1 MTILSN
7 NISQRDIIETIN
19 KEMVLLT
26 QQVSSLL
33 YEVGQLKNIV
43 AFAPE
48 WVIIDDVATQKD
60 ISKQQLKRIVVESGL
75 YTPNKQF
82 KYMNNKIYIHI
93 SIIPLLK
100 RTRRHKGVQS

>member
-1 MTILSN
+1 MLTLTN

-19 KEMVLLT
+19 KEMVSLS
-26 QQVSSLL
+26 QQVSALI

-43 AFAPE
+43 SFAPE
-48 WVIIDDVATQKD
+48 WIIIDDVATQKD
-60 ISKQQLKRIVVESGL
+60 ISRQQLKRIVVESGL

-93 SIIPLLK
+93 SIVPLLK
-100 RTRRHKGVQS
+100 RSRRHKGVK

>member
-1 MTILSN
+1 MTVLTQ

-19 KEMVLLT
+19 KEMVSLS
-26 QQVSSLL
+26 QQVSTLL

-43 AFAPE
+43 SFAPE
-48 WVIIDDVATQKD
+48 WIIIDDVATQKD

-100 RTRRHKGVQS
+100 RTRKHREVK

>member
-1 MTILSN
+1 MITLAN

-19 KEMVLLT
+19 KEMVSLS
-26 QQVSSLL
+26 QQVSALI

-43 AFAPE
+43 SFAPE
-48 WVIIDDVATQKD
+48 WIIIDDVATQKD
-60 ISKQQLKRIVVESGL
+60 ISRQQLKRIVVESGL

-93 SIIPLLK
+93 SIVPLLK
-100 RTRRHKGVQS
+100 RSRRHKGVK

>member
-1 MTILSN
+1 MITLTH

-19 KEMVLLT
+19 KEMVSLS
-26 QQVSSLL
+26 QQVSTLL

-43 AFAPE
+43 SFAPE
-48 WVIIDDVATQKD
+48 WIIIDDVATQKD

-82 KYMNNKIYIHI
+82 KYINNKIYIHI
-93 SIIPLLK
+93 SIVPLLK
-100 RTRRHKGVQS
+100 RTRKHREVK

>member
-1 MTILSN
+1 MLTLTN

-19 KEMVLLT
+19 KEMVSLS
-26 QQVSSLL
+26 QQVSTLL
-33 YEVGQLKNIV
+33 YEVGQLKSIV

-48 WVIIDDVATQKD
+48 WIIIDDVATQKD

-82 KYMNNKIYIHI
+82 KYMNNKIYVHI

-100 RTRRHKGVQS
+100 RTRKHREVK

>member
-1 MTILSN
+1 MTVLTH

-19 KEMVLLT
+19 NEMVSLS
-26 QQVSSLL
+26 QQVSALI

-43 AFAPE
+43 SFAPE
-48 WVIIDDVATQKD
+48 WIIIDDVATQKD
-60 ISKQQLKRIVVESGL
+60 ISRQQLKRIVVESGL

-93 SIIPLLK
+93 SIVPLLK
-100 RTRRHKGVQS
+100 RSRRHKGVK

>member
-1 MTILSN
+1 MITLAN

-19 KEMVLLT
+19 KEMVSLS
-26 QQVSSLL
+26 QQVSTLL
-33 YEVGQLKNIV
+33 YEVGQLKSIV

-48 WVIIDDVATQKD
+48 WIIIDDVATQKD

-82 KYMNNKIYIHI
+82 KYMNNKIYVHI

-100 RTRRHKGVQS
+100 RTRKHREVK

>member
-1 MTILSN
+1 MLTLTN

-19 KEMVLLT
+19 KEMVSLS
-26 QQVSSLL
+26 QQVSALI

-43 AFAPE
+43 SFAPE
-48 WVIIDDVATQKD
+48 WIIIDDVATQKD
-60 ISKQQLKRIVVESGL
+60 ISRQQLKRIVVESGL

-93 SIIPLLK
+93 SIVPLLK
-100 RTRRHKGVQS
+100 RTRKHKGVK

>member
-1 MTILSN
+1 MLTLTN

-19 KEMVLLT
+19 KEMVSLT
-26 QQVSSLL
+26 QQVSTLL

-43 AFAPE
+43 SFAPE
-48 WVIIDDVATQKD
+48 WIIIDDVATQKD

-93 SIIPLLK
+93 SIVPLLK
-100 RTRRHKGVQS
+100 RTRKHKGVK

>member
-1 MTILSN
+1 MLTLTN

-19 KEMVLLT
+19 KEMVSLS
-26 QQVSSLL
+26 QQVSTLL
-33 YEVGQLKNIV
+33 YEVGQLKSIV

-48 WVIIDDVATQKD
+48 WIIIDDVATQKD

-82 KYMNNKIYIHI
+82 KYINNKIYIHI
-93 SIIPLLK
+93 SIVPLLK
-100 RTRRHKGVQS
+100 RTRKHKGVK